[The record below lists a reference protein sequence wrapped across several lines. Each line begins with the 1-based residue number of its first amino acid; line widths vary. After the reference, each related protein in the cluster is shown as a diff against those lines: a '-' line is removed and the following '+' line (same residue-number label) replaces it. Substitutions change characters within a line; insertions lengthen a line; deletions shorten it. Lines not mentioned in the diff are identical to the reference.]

1 MSSPESL
8 DTKQSS
14 AEEPNAGQPDM
25 RHLSAEI
32 EAEADNLRQQNQEIA
47 LLELETE
54 QIWADLSPSDNS
66 VGSDSSVGSDN
77 SFGLQNSFGAEG
89 HLLDRAARAAA
100 LNPQVPIGSRRG
112 LRGIK
117 WAIRK
122 LTYWYVR
129 FLTDQFNVF
138 AGLLIRHLRHLE
150 ARLGRLEHAA
160 GLPIDQSVPAGWGII
175 EDPPEPAAP
184 VVEQVASS
192 AGPGPCL
199 VMSGGEGALVQAIGH
214 RGLRAYGTEQHPD
227 RVLAGLRQ
235 RIDIRSGDALA
246 HLVSSEDGEFGT
258 IVLTGMVETLPLKD
272 LIGMISQAG
281 LKLKSGGRIIVAVA
295 HPAARGPVELEL
307 GSGLGIS
314 PAAWR
319 HLLERAGFEA
329 RLEPCAD
336 SRITEIVV
344 ACRPAHSSQPR
355 EP

>member
-1 MSSPESL
+1 MSSPESI

-112 LRGIK
+112 LRSIK
-117 WAIRK
+117 WAVRK
-122 LTYWYVR
+122 LTYWYIR

-138 AGLLIRHLRHLE
+138 ASLLVQHLRNLE
-150 ARLGRLEHAA
+150 ARLSRLEQAA
-160 GLPIDQSVPAGWGII
+160 GVVDEQPVPAGLGVLP
-175 EDPPEPAAP
+175 DPPELAIP
-184 VVEQVASS
+184 VVTKVAS
-192 AGPGPCL
+192 AVNAGPCL
-199 VMSGGEGALVQAIGH
+199 VLSGGEGALVQAIGN
-214 RGLRAYGTEQHPD
+214 RGLRAYGVEQHPD

-235 RIDIRSGDALA
+235 QIDIRSENVLA
-246 HLVSSEDGEFGT
+246 HLVGSKDAEFGA
-258 IVLTGMVETLPLKD
+258 IVLTGVVETLPLKD
-272 LIGMISQAG
+272 LIGIVNQAS
-281 LKLKSGGRIIVAVA
+281 LKLKNSGQIIVAVA
-295 HPAARGPVELEL
+295 NPAARSQVELEL
-307 GSGLGIS
+307 GAGLGIS
-314 PAAWR
+314 PATWC
-319 HLLERAGFEA
+319 HLLQHAGFEA
-329 RLEPCAD
+329 WLEPCAD
-336 SRITEIVV
+336 ARITEIVM
-344 ACRPAHSSQPR
+344 ACRTAQAPTIQN
-355 EP
+355 